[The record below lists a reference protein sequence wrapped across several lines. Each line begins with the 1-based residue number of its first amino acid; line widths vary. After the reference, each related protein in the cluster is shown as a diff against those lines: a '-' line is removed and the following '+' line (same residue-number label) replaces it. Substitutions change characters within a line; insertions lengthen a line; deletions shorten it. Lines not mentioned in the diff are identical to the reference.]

1 MSSESRPSRSVVAIT
16 AHSGDFVWRA
26 GGALALSA
34 ARGDTVQVICL
45 SFGERGE
52 AQGLW
57 KREGMD
63 MATVKRIR
71 REEAEAAAAA
81 LEVQVDFYDL
91 GDYPLVVSAEDN
103 ERIVAALRAVQP
115 DVLLTHVPNDPYNRD
130 HNTAH
135 ETALLT
141 RMIAQAM
148 GHDRGTTPIGATQVL
163 MFEPHQPEV
172 CGFTPNLLL
181 DITPVFDRKQKAM
194 EVMSAQSHL
203 IEYYTELGRRRGQQA
218 RRNGAGSAVL
228 HAEAYQR
235 MFPVVGSEL
244 I

>member
-1 MSSESRPSRSVVAIT
+1 MTESRTPRSIVAVT

-34 ARGDTVQVICL
+34 ARGDAVRVICL

-52 AQGLW
+52 SQGLW
-57 KREGMD
+57 SRPGMD
-63 MATVKRIR
+63 METVKRVR

-81 LEVQVDFYDL
+81 LGVRVDFYDL
-91 GDYPLVVSAEDN
+91 GDYPLTVADGDRD
-103 ERIVAALRAVQP
+103 RIVAALREARP
-115 DVLLTHVPNDPYNRD
+115 DVLLTHVANDPYNLD
-130 HNTAH
+130 HDTAH
-135 ETALLT
+135 ATALRT

-148 GHDRGTTPIGATQVL
+148 GHDPAGTPIGATQVL

-181 DITPVFDRKQKAM
+181 DVTPVFDRKRKAM
-194 EVMSAQSHL
+194 EVMSAQGHL
-203 IEYYTELGRRRGQQA
+203 IEYYTELGRRRGVQA
-218 RRNGAGSAVL
+218 RRNGAPAGVVQ
-228 HAEAYQR
+228 AEAFQR
-235 MFPVVGSEL
+235 VFPVVGDEL